1 MAVKVTHAPS
11 LEGQLRTVEAL
22 EAQNRILAAIAA
34 GNASSGFID
43 STFAQLLDGT
53 NTTAVFWS
61 WWPLSDNGVDSK
73 YRRLERFGTMLAKK
87 WVDKTYTLRGYAAEV
102 SSDPAMAPH

>member
-1 MAVKVTHAPS
+1 MAVKATHAPS
-11 LEGQLRTVEAL
+11 LEGQLRAAEAL

-34 GNASSGFID
+34 GSASAGFID

-61 WWPLSDNGVDSK
+61 WW
-73 YRRLERFGTMLAKK
+73 EM
-87 WVDKTYTLRGYAAEV
+87 
-102 SSDPAMAPH
+102 